1 MLVVA
6 EQTAKKLG
14 YIEVSKNSHNAL
26 RDRFWGNR
34 AVAAMAG
41 KPVVITTCKYILPM
55 FEEDKDDSKRRPKI
69 EIDIFWGRP
78 RLGIDLPDGTFCCLT
93 YRDGI
98 CSEAQAFGDKGDCL
112 CSLNQRE
119 NRLLHQPINSTTTWK
134 IKTSKQFRQQRAN
147 CVTTVIG
154 IDTREASA

>member
-1 MLVVA
+1 MTENQAMLVVA

-69 EIDIFWGRP
+69 EIDMFWGRP

-98 CSEAQAFGDKGDCL
+98 CSEAQAFGDKGIAFAVSIKEKIDYYI
-112 CSLNQRE
+112 NQ
-119 NRLLHQPINSTTTWK
+119 
-134 IKTSKQFRQQRAN
+134 
-147 CVTTVIG
+147 
-154 IDTREASA
+154 

>member
-69 EIDIFWGRP
+69 EIDMFWGRP

-98 CSEAQAFGDKGDCL
+98 CSEAQAFGDKGIAFAVSIKEKIDYYI
-112 CSLNQRE
+112 NQ
-119 NRLLHQPINSTTTWK
+119 
-134 IKTSKQFRQQRAN
+134 
-147 CVTTVIG
+147 
-154 IDTREASA
+154 

>member
-1 MLVVA
+1 MTENEAMLIVA
-6 EQTAKKLG
+6 EQVAKEQG
-14 YIEVSKNSHNAL
+14 YIEVSKNAHNAL

-69 EIDIFWGRP
+69 EIDMFWGRP

-93 YRDGI
+93 YKDGI
-98 CSEAQAFGDKGDCL
+98 CSEAQAFGDKGIAFAVSIKEKIDYYI
-112 CSLNQRE
+112 NQ
-119 NRLLHQPINSTTTWK
+119 
-134 IKTSKQFRQQRAN
+134 
-147 CVTTVIG
+147 
-154 IDTREASA
+154 

>member
-41 KPVVITTCKYILPM
+41 KPVVITTCKYILPI
-55 FEEDKDDSKRRPKI
+55 FEGEKDENKRRPKI
-69 EIDIFWGRP
+69 EIDMFWGRP
-78 RLGIDLPDGTFCCLT
+78 RLGIDLSDGTFCCLT
-93 YRDGI
+93 YKDGI
-98 CSEAQAFGDKGDCL
+98 CSEAQAFGEKGLAFALSIKEKIDYL
-112 CSLNQRE
+112 INQ
-119 NRLLHQPINSTTTWK
+119 
-134 IKTSKQFRQQRAN
+134 
-147 CVTTVIG
+147 
-154 IDTREASA
+154 

>member
-1 MLVVA
+1 MLIVA
-6 EQTAKKLG
+6 EQVAKELG
-14 YIEVSKNSHNAL
+14 YIEVSKNAHNAL

-69 EIDIFWGRP
+69 EIDMFWGRP

-93 YRDGI
+93 YKDGI
-98 CSEAQAFGDKGDCL
+98 CSEAQAFGDKGIAFAVSIKEKIDYYI
-112 CSLNQRE
+112 NQ
-119 NRLLHQPINSTTTWK
+119 
-134 IKTSKQFRQQRAN
+134 
-147 CVTTVIG
+147 
-154 IDTREASA
+154 